1 MISELKDDEIL
12 EFLMTSDFEG
22 DYSPTELK
30 YLLTK
35 WRYFYR
41 ILNGRSD
48 RDVQKLEGDLQTI
61 ENQIKTKDLQ
71 IGNLKNEIINK
82 DDIITTMKNRNLT
95 LKERWSGKIILN
107 KNEN

>member
-71 IGNLKNEIINK
+71 IDNLKNEIINK

>member
-1 MISELKDDEIL
+1 MISELKDNEIL

>member
-1 MISELKDDEIL
+1 MREGERAAAFVDPA
-12 EFLMTSDFEG
+12 SDIEVIN
-22 DYSPTELK
+22 TELG
-30 YLLTK
+30 LA
-35 WRYFYR
+35 
-41 ILNGRSD
+41 
-48 RDVQKLEGDLQTI
+48 DLQTI

-95 LKERWSGKIILN
+95 FKERWSGKIILN

>member
-82 DDIITTMKNRNLT
+82 DDTITTMKNRNLT
-95 LKERWSGKIILN
+95 FKERWSGKIILN